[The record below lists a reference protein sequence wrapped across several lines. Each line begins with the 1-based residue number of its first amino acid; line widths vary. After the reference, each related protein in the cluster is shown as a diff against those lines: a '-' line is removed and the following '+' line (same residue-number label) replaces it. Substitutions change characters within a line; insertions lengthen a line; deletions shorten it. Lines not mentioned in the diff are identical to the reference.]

1 MTDFAKEYEVKEIYE
16 NTYSILEKGFEG
28 LDAYMYL
35 LIGEEKALL
44 IDCGYGIID
53 LKKII
58 GEITDKP
65 LICVCTH
72 GHHDHVMGVCQLDD
86 TLIHSYDKDVFMLNT
101 CEPVLRMFTM
111 NNALTEHKKCVE
123 FSAFAEE
130 WVSKTYPVPSF
141 IDDIPYIDLGD
152 RKVYWRLIPGH
163 TSGSLAFYDEKYSAA
178 FDSDGA
184 SRGVWLYLVESVS
197 LSEYIETLESYIA
210 FLEEKGVTKRFV
222 AHDPYEHNITDL
234 ENLLSCCRYAL
245 SNPEAGEVFRNP
257 YNEARIVR
265 HSDSVVIY
273 NPQKK

>member
-1 MTDFAKEYEVKEIYE
+1 MTDFTKQYEVKEIYE

-35 LIGEEKALL
+35 LVGEEKALL

-65 LICVCTH
+65 FITVNTH
-72 GHHDHVMGVCQLDD
+72 GHHDHVMGVCQLENS
-86 TLIHSYDKDVFMLNT
+86 LIHSNDKDVFLLNT
-101 CEPVLRMFTM
+101 CEPVLRMFVM
-111 NNALTEHKKCVE
+111 NNTLTEHKNCKE
-123 FSAFAEE
+123 FEAFSEE
-130 WVSKTYPVPSF
+130 WVSKTYPLPEF
-141 IDDIPYIDLGD
+141 LDEIPYFDLGN

-163 TSGSLAFYDEKYSAA
+163 TRGSIALYDEKYSAA

-184 SRGVWLYLVESVS
+184 SRGVWVYLVESTS
-197 LSEYIETLESYIA
+197 LPEYIETLESYIA
-210 FLEEKGVTKRFV
+210 FLKEKGVTKRFV

-257 YNEARIVR
+257 YCPARILR

-273 NPQKK
+273 KEEKN